1 MNIKDKENRDIEQVK
16 EINDKM
22 TFVPKST
29 DPFQELLDAFLTK

>member
-29 DPFQELLDAFLTK
+29 DPFQELLGAFLTK